1 MGAGPTLPLRRRREI
16 LGWNM
21 IDLHCHLLPGIDDGP
36 ETLDQALELARL
48 AVTNGIRRVV
58 VTPHIQPGCWDNDR
72 QGIERVWNTFREAL
86 ARHGIP
92 LELGMAAEVR
102 VCAEMMGLLAENR
115 IPFLGEYQGKRVLLL
130 EFPHD
135 QIPVGTDKLVRW
147 LLRREILPMI
157 AHPERNKAVIRDFSR
172 IFPYV
177 DMGCLFQVTAGSLVG
192 RFGPF
197 AEERAL
203 QFLEEGWITILAS
216 DAHNVKYRPPNL
228 LDGRDVVA
236 RLVGIEAARR
246 LVEET
251 PATIVGLTP
260 ACPAE
265 AA

>member
-1 MGAGPTLPLRRRREI
+1 V
-16 LGWNM
+16 

-36 ETLDQALELARL
+36 ETLEEALDLARL
-48 AVTNGIRRVV
+48 AVANGIRRAV

-72 QGIERVWNTFREAL
+72 RSIERVWGTFLEAV
-86 ARHGIP
+86 ARYGLP

-102 VCAEMMGLLAENR
+102 LCAEMIGLLAEDR
-115 IPFLGEYQGKRVLLL
+115 IPFLGEYRGKRVLLL

-135 QIPVGTDKLVRW
+135 QIPVGTEKFVRW
-147 LLRREILPMI
+147 LLRQDIQPMI

-177 DMGCLFQVTAGSLVG
+177 DMDCLFQVTSGSLVG

-203 QFLEEGWITILAS
+203 QFLEEGWITVLAS
-216 DAHNVKYRPPNL
+216 DAHNARHRPPEL
-228 LDGRDVVA
+228 RDGRDLVA
-236 RLVGIEAARR
+236 RLAGVEMARR

-251 PATIVGLTP
+251 PAAIVGLLP
-260 ACPAE
+260 LPSPAE